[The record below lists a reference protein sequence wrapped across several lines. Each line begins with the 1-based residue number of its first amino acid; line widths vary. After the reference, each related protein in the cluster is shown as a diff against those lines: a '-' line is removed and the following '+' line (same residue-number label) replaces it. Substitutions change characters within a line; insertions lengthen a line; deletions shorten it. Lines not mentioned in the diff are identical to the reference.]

1 MQLRGPSHCA
11 GLRFTLLAPSQNL
24 LLNRRP
30 VSRAS
35 EVSKGTPRRAECGSA
50 GQGTAVGAA
59 EVVLQGKRSQ
69 LLSEGQR
76 RSTWS
81 SQQSDA
87 SFRGT

>member
-35 EVSKGTPRRAECGSA
+35 
-50 GQGTAVGAA
+50 
-59 EVVLQGKRSQ
+59 GKCPYTVIINIIGFANES
-69 LLSEGQR
+69 LLSHIT
-76 RSTWS
+76 RSISAAPTMG
-81 SQQSDA
+81 
-87 SFRGT
+87 F